1 MLTLK
6 VYDAYPKDVGKGI
19 ARIDHDA
26 RSILGL
32 SPNDIIEIVGKRR
45 TVARYLPL
53 ESTDGIKGIIRMD
66 EFTRDNANLLLC
78 YSR

>member
-6 VYDAYPKDVGKGI
+6 VYDTYSKDIGKGI
-19 ARIDHDA
+19 ARIDYDA

-32 SPNDIIEIVGKRR
+32 SPNDIIEIIGKRR
-45 TVARYLPL
+45 AVARCLLLDP
-53 ESTDGIKGIIRMD
+53 TDDNKGIIRMD
-66 EFTRDNANLLLC
+66 KFTRDNANLLLY